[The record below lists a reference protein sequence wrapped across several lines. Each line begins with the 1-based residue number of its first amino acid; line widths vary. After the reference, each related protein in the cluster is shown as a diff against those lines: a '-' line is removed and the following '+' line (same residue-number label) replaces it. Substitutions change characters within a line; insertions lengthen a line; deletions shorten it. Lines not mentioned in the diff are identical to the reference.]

1 MFTGIIQAIGCIVS
15 VEASGQEARLV
26 LEAPTL
32 GEQPLSRGDS
42 LAINGVCLT
51 IAAMEHG
58 RLVVDVSRETLA
70 RTNLG
75 TVAAGS
81 RVNLE
86 SALTPSTALGGH
98 LVTGHVDG
106 TGELIERRED
116 GRSVRLRIRSP
127 ARLSRYIAEKGSIC
141 VDGISLTVNDVDDG
155 LFGVNIV
162 PHTLAAT
169 TIGERAVG
177 AKLNL
182 EVDIVAR
189 YLERLLAAQR
199 PDN

>member
-1 MFTGIIQAIGCIVS
+1 MFTGIVQAIGQVF
-15 VEASGQEARLV
+15 ARQRSGEDARLV

-32 GEQPLSRGDS
+32 PAERVGCGDS
-42 LAINGVCLT
+42 LAVNGVCLT
-51 IAAMEHG
+51 IAAKENS
-58 RLVVDVSRETLA
+58 RLITDVSRETLE

-75 TVAAGS
+75 SLTAGS

-98 LVTGHVDG
+98 LVTGHVDA
-106 TGELIERRED
+106 TGPLIERRGD
-116 GRSVRLRIRSP
+116 GRSIRLRVQAP
-127 ARLSRYIAEKGSIC
+127 DRLSRYIAEKGSIC
-141 VDGISLTVNDVDDG
+141 VDGISLTVNEVDGG

-169 TIGERAVG
+169 TIGERTAG
-177 AKLNL
+177 DELNL

-189 YLERLLAAQR
+189 YLERLLAMR
-199 PDN
+199 